1 MSTFRRLSLSSTEP
15 LPPVVGGPRR
25 GSIQDSLINFSK
37 NFKLGAGAV
46 AGVGLNKYLTRS
58 SAQDVLA
65 SHFQD
70 KKLKVDI

>member
-15 LPPVVGGPRR
+15 LPPVGGPRR